1 MITVVGRKLIIPETD
16 KQIGTTYDNNSE
28 VRHIRINRITTGGV
42 DLSNL
47 RFKLDL
53 EYADTT
59 PDTCLLDVEVQ
70 DEYILLTWT
79 IPDSCV
85 AHKGTVWAAIRAY
98 DENGTVKWA
107 TNRGPLYVDHTIFD
121 GEAYSGHLAEFEQLE
136 ERITQKIEILDTN
149 ESERQTAEEQREAN
163 EERRINNEAEWQR
176 QAEAAIDAANATLEI
191 ATEKAATA
199 TRAADTATTKASEA
213 SSSATLAGQSA
224 ATAAQKAETATT
236 KAAEA
241 SDSAA
246 SAGQSAATATQKA
259 ETATTKAAEASD
271 SAASASQSATTAT
284 QKAETA
290 TTKAGEA
297 DASATSAGQSAT
309 IATQKAEVATTKAAE
324 AAASAERA
332 QQAAGCDGTA
342 QSISAIDTQGLLTEI
357 GGNSNAQA
365 LLDEL
370 ALRVATQLVSNTA
383 FTAELLKYVAKS
395 QIVNNLLATETGNV
409 LDAVQGKALAD
420 MIGNTADLPGGAA
433 DIVSAIVTQNSNLDQ
448 VYGLGIAIPAG
459 EDLNNYTTP
468 GSYYSVNT
476 ANTATLSNLPDGVT
490 SGFRLEVKA
499 NTGAGWNKQIMY
511 PNGSVQRIWMRQ
523 QGDGWTSWNSMITN
537 ADCEIKQITNSYG
550 IILTLVKFGSD
561 DHPKVIKIQGYINQA
576 LSAGTEYTIA
586 TDTAMKSSINWYHNI
601 FTGVKG
607 SGTICYIKI
616 DNNGNLLLTPH
627 ATINSGTGMNIMEC
641 YV

>member
-121 GEAYSGHLAEFEQLE
+121 GEAYSGKLTEFEQLE

-176 QAEAAIDAANATLEI
+176 QAEAAIDAANATLET

-199 TRAADTATTKASEA
+199 TRAADTATAKASEA
-213 SSSATLAGQSA
+213 SSSAT
-224 ATAAQKAETATT
+224 
-236 KAAEA
+236 
-241 SDSAA
+241 

-271 SAASASQSATTAT
+271 SATSAGQSAATATQKAETATAKAAEASDSAVSASQSATTAT

-297 DASATSAGQSAT
+297 DASATSASQSAT

-409 LDAVQGKALAD
+409 LDAVQGKALVD

-433 DIVSAIVTQNSNLDQ
+433 DIVSAIVTQNSNLAMK
-448 VYGLGIAIPAG
+448 YG
-459 EDLNNYTTP
+459 
-468 GSYYSVNT
+468 
-476 ANTATLSNLPDGVT
+476 
-490 SGFRLEVKA
+490 R
-499 NTGAGWNKQIMY
+499 
-511 PNGSVQRIWMRQ
+511 MRQ
-523 QGDGWTSWNSMITN
+523 LTSSDNLDNITDNGIYWYPTESVPQNAPYQNAAVVEVIGSTSATGEKFQRVTRYGVPGKSSWRPLGGGSNGWLAWAESLTN
-537 ADCEIKQITNSYG
+537 ADFIYANSVSELLSKMESRQTARTYTLHAG
-550 IILTLVKFGSD
+550 NALGTALTGS
-561 DHPKVIKIQGYINQA
+561 NA
-576 LSAGTEYTIA
+576 SC
-586 TDTAMKSSINWYHNI
+586 
-601 FTGVKG
+601 TGVISKLSETMYDLMFMQG
-607 SGTICYIKI
+607 SYLCTVRLQNGTISSRRRV
-616 DNNGNLLLTPH
+616 
-627 ATINSGTGMNIMEC
+627 ATTEI
-641 YV
+641 

>member
-28 VRHIRINRITTGGV
+28 VRHLRINRITTGGV

-59 PDTCLLDVEVQ
+59 LDTCLLDVEVQ
-70 DEYILLTWT
+70 DEYVLLTWT
-79 IPDSCV
+79 IPAACLT
-85 AHKGTVWAAIRAY
+85 HKGTAWIAIRGY

-107 TNRGPLYVDHTIFD
+107 TNRGAVYVGHTIFD

-213 SSSATLAGQSA
+213 SS
-224 ATAAQKAETATT
+224 
-236 KAAEA
+236 
-241 SDSAA
+241 SAA

-607 SGTICYIKI
+607 SGTICYIRI

>member
-213 SSSATLAGQSA
+213 SSSA
-224 ATAAQKAETATT
+224 
-236 KAAEA
+236 
-241 SDSAA
+241 
-246 SAGQSAATATQKA
+246 
-259 ETATTKAAEASD
+259 
-271 SAASASQSATTAT
+271 ASASQSAATAT

-409 LDAVQGKALAD
+409 LDAVQGKALVD

-433 DIVSAIVTQNSNLDQ
+433 DIVSAIVTQNSNLGDGRFR
-448 VYGLGIAIPAG
+448 VLLRNASTEDKENAASLKITLADFDGIAQVWYYIVMVTNGLDGIIIGELSTTGNYGGQLFISDAG
-459 EDLNNYTTP
+459 IKYRK
-468 GSYYSVNT
+468 
-476 ANTATLSNLPDGVT
+476 LS
-490 SGFRLEVKA
+490 SG
-499 NTGAGWNKQIMY
+499 TYGAWNKL
-511 PNGSVQRIWMRQ
+511 
-523 QGDGWTSWNSMITN
+523 ITN
-537 ADCEIKQITNSYG
+537 ADFLTKIVSLNQVTVPANAGITGSTTNISGQIPSGYKLLDAREVGSGNNGCYIYYFKVDGTNITLQLRNVTNTEIKTSPAAQ
-550 IILTLVKFGSD
+550 
-561 DHPKVIKIQGYINQA
+561 
-576 LSAGTEYTIA
+576 
-586 TDTAMKSSINWYHNI
+586 
-601 FTGVKG
+601 
-607 SGTICYIKI
+607 
-616 DNNGNLLLTPH
+616 LLLIPK
-627 ATINSGTGMNIMEC
+627 
-641 YV
+641 

>member
-28 VRHIRINRITTGGV
+28 VRHLRINRITTGGV

-59 PDTCLLDVEVQ
+59 LDTCLLDVEVQ

-79 IPDSCV
+79 IPNSCV

-107 TNRGPLYVDHTIFD
+107 TNRGALYVDHTIFD
-121 GEAYSGHLAEFEQLE
+121 GEAYSGKLTEFEQLE

-213 SSSATLAGQSA
+213 SSSA
-224 ATAAQKAETATT
+224 
-236 KAAEA
+236 
-241 SDSAA
+241 
-246 SAGQSAATATQKA
+246 
-259 ETATTKAAEASD
+259 
-271 SAASASQSATTAT
+271 ASASQSAATAT

-383 FTAELLKYVAKS
+383 FTTELLKYVAKS

-409 LDAVQGKALAD
+409 LDAVQGKALVD

-433 DIVSAIVTQNSNLDQ
+433 DIVSAIVTQNSNLGDGRFR
-448 VYGLGIAIPAG
+448 VLLRNASTEDKENAASLKITLADFDGIAQVWYYIVMVTNGLDGIIIGELSTTGNYGGQLFISDAG
-459 EDLNNYTTP
+459 IKYRK
-468 GSYYSVNT
+468 
-476 ANTATLSNLPDGVT
+476 LS
-490 SGFRLEVKA
+490 SG
-499 NTGAGWNKQIMY
+499 TYGAWNKL
-511 PNGSVQRIWMRQ
+511 
-523 QGDGWTSWNSMITN
+523 ITN
-537 ADCEIKQITNSYG
+537 ADFLTKIVSLNQVTVPANAGITGSTTNISGQIPSGYKLLDAREVGSGNNGCYIYYFKVDGTNITLQLRNVTNTEIKTSPAAQ
-550 IILTLVKFGSD
+550 
-561 DHPKVIKIQGYINQA
+561 
-576 LSAGTEYTIA
+576 
-586 TDTAMKSSINWYHNI
+586 
-601 FTGVKG
+601 
-607 SGTICYIKI
+607 
-616 DNNGNLLLTPH
+616 LLLIPK
-627 ATINSGTGMNIMEC
+627 
-641 YV
+641 

>member
-59 PDTCLLDVEVQ
+59 PDTCLLDAEVQ

-79 IPDSCV
+79 IPAACLT
-85 AHKGTVWAAIRAY
+85 HKGTVWIAIRSY

-107 TNRGPLYVDHTIFD
+107 TNRGAVYVGHTIFD
-121 GEAYSGHLAEFEQLE
+121 GEAYSEHLAEFEQLE
-136 ERITQKIEILDTN
+136 ERITQKMEILDTN

-176 QAEAAIDAANATLEI
+176 QAEAAIDAANATLET

-213 SSSATLAGQSA
+213 SSSAT
-224 ATAAQKAETATT
+224 
-236 KAAEA
+236 
-241 SDSAA
+241 

-409 LDAVQGKALAD
+409 LDAVQGKALVD

-433 DIVSAIVTQNSNLDQ
+433 DIVSAIVTQNSNFDKYYSLSD
-448 VYGLGIAIPAG
+448 AIQIPSGA
-459 EDLNNYTTP
+459 DLNNYTDF
-468 GSYYSVNT
+468 GNYVSS
-476 ANTATLSNLPDGVT
+476 AASISSTLQNCPALNG
-490 SGFRLEVKA
+490 GFVLHVERV
-499 NTGAGWNKQIMY
+499 TGATDGTFLK
-511 PNGSVQRIWMRQ
+511 QRIIYNEAKSLEFWRVKT
-523 QGDGWTSWNSMITN
+523 GKESWSSWVSPITN
-537 ADCEIKQITNSYG
+537 ADYNAQSITNQYG
-550 IILTLVKFGSD
+550 LNLHLVKFGND
-561 DHPKVIKIQGYINQA
+561 NLKVIRLSGYINKT
-576 LSAGTEYTIA
+576 LTAGTEYIIA
-586 TDTAMKSSINWYHNI
+586 SNVSLKSRVDWYHNV
-601 FTGVKG
+601 FVSGKG
-607 SGTICYIKI
+607 SELTVYLKI
-616 DNNGNLLLTPH
+616 DNDGNVKITPKT
-627 ATINSGTGMNIMEC
+627 AIASGTAINMMEY

>member
-28 VRHIRINRITTGGV
+28 VRHTRINRITTGGV

-213 SSSATLAGQSA
+213 SSSATL
-224 ATAAQKAETATT
+224 
-236 KAAEA
+236 
-241 SDSAA
+241 
-246 SAGQSAATATQKA
+246 AGQSAATATQKA

-433 DIVSAIVTQNSNLDQ
+433 DIVSAIVTQNSNLDDRTAVADILAIANAGPSGRRIVNCGGNTLNTPYKAGLTTLQ
-448 VYGLGIAIPAG
+448 SGTAVVCMSSANYGTILYVAAG
-459 EDLNNYTTP
+459 TDAVFLRP
-468 GSYYSVNT
+468 KV
-476 ANTATLSNLPDGVT
+476 DGT
-490 SGFRLEVKA
+490 WKDWERLL
-499 NTGAGWNKQIMY
+499 
-511 PNGSVQRIWMRQ
+511 
-523 QGDGWTSWNSMITN
+523 TN
-537 ADCEIKQITNSYG
+537 ADYNVQSITNQYG
-550 IILTLVKFGSD
+550 LNLHLVKFGND
-561 DHPKVIKIQGYINQA
+561 NLKVIRLSGYINKT
-576 LSAGTEYTIA
+576 LTAGTEYIIA
-586 TDTAMKSSINWYHNI
+586 SNVSLKSRVDWYHNV
-601 FTGVKG
+601 FVSGKG
-607 SGTICYIKI
+607 SELTVYLNI
-616 DNNGNLLLTPH
+616 DNDGNVKITPKT
-627 ATINSGTGMNIMEC
+627 AIASGTAINMMEY

>member
-79 IPDSCV
+79 IPAACLT
-85 AHKGTVWAAIRAY
+85 HKGTVWIAIRSY

-107 TNRGPLYVDHTIFD
+107 TNRGAVYVGHTIFD
-121 GEAYSGHLAEFEQLE
+121 GEAYSEHLTEFEQLE
-136 ERITQKIEILDTN
+136 ERITQKMEILDTN

-176 QAEAAIDAANATLEI
+176 QAEAAIDAANATLET

-213 SSSATLAGQSA
+213 SSSA
-224 ATAAQKAETATT
+224 
-236 KAAEA
+236 
-241 SDSAA
+241 A

-259 ETATTKAAEASD
+259 ETATI
-271 SAASASQSATTAT
+271 
-284 QKAETA
+284 
-290 TTKAGEA
+290 KAGEA

-433 DIVSAIVTQNSNLDQ
+433 DIVSAIVTQNSNLGSTNNRVSSLEGNFSNGYD
-448 VYGLGIAIPAG
+448 GPLAG
-459 EDLNNYTTP
+459 STVRTKGTEGWY
-468 GSYYSVNT
+468 VE
-476 ANTATLSNLPDGVT
+476 LSNNNQWAAMTLNIGE
-490 SGFRLEVKA
+490 SIRYRLQIE
-499 NTGAGWNKQIMY
+499 NTGQLTMY
-511 PNGSVQRIWMRQ
+511 RTTDNWA
-523 QGDGWTSWNSMITN
+523 TN
-537 ADCEIKQITNSYG
+537 QS
-550 IILTLVKFGSD
+550 
-561 DHPKVIKIQGYINQA
+561 KVI
-576 LSAGTEYTIA
+576 
-586 TDTAMKSSINWYHNI
+586 
-601 FTGVKG
+601 
-607 SGTICYIKI
+607 SG
-616 DNNGNLLLTPH
+616 GW
-627 ATINSGTGMNIMEC
+627 
-641 YV
+641 

>member
-28 VRHIRINRITTGGV
+28 VRHLRINRITTGGV

-59 PDTCLLDVEVQ
+59 LDTCLLDAEVQ

-85 AHKGTVWAAIRAY
+85 AHKGTVWAAVRAY

-121 GEAYSGHLAEFEQLE
+121 GEAYSGKLTEFEQLE
-136 ERITQKIEILDTN
+136 ERITQKTETLDAN
-149 ESERQTAEEQREAN
+149 ESERQAAEEQRKEN
-163 EERRINNEAEWQR
+163 EERRVNNEAEWQE
-176 QAEAAIDAANATLEI
+176 QAEAAITRADEILE
-191 ATEKAATA
+191 AAT
-199 TRAADTATTKASEA
+199 DKAQE
-213 SSSATLAGQSA
+213 
-224 ATAAQKAETATT
+224 
-236 KAAEA
+236 
-241 SDSAA
+241 AA
-246 SAGQSAATATQKA
+246 S
-259 ETATTKAAEASD
+259 
-271 SAASASQSATTAT
+271 
-284 QKAETA
+284 
-290 TTKAGEA
+290 
-297 DASATSAGQSAT
+297 SATSAGQSAT

-433 DIVSAIVTQNSNLDQ
+433 DIVSAIVTQNNNLDSKVDISDIQ
-448 VYGLGIAIPAG
+448 KGSTTGITCAANAITESTITFP
-459 EDLNNYTTP
+459 
-468 GSYYSVNT
+468 
-476 ANTATLSNLPDGVT
+476 
-490 SGFRLEVKA
+490 KA
-499 NTGAGWNKQIMY
+499 F
-511 PNGSVQRIWMRQ
+511 
-523 QGDGWTSWNSMITN
+523 NS
-537 ADCEIKQITNSYG
+537 A
-550 IILTLVKFGSD
+550 
-561 DHPKVIKIQGYINQA
+561 PKVVVGFYSDTKLAAYGMMTPMVSNVTAISFKVR
-576 LSAGTEYTIA
+576 IA
-586 TDTAMKSSINWYHNI
+586 NASDT
-601 FTGVKG
+601 T
-607 SGTICYIKI
+607 
-616 DNNGNLLLTPH
+616 LTP
-627 ATINSGTGMNIMEC
+627 AIYWIARE
-641 YV
+641 

>member
-1 MITVVGRKLIIPETD
+1 M
-16 KQIGTTYDNNSE
+16 
-28 VRHIRINRITTGGV
+28 
-42 DLSNL
+42 
-47 RFKLDL
+47 

-59 PDTCLLDVEVQ
+59 LDTCLLDVEVQ

-79 IPDSCV
+79 IPNSCV

-107 TNRGPLYVDHTIFD
+107 TNRGALYVDHTIFD
-121 GEAYSGHLAEFEQLE
+121 GEAYSGKLTEFEQLE

-213 SSSATLAGQSA
+213 SSSAASASQSA
-224 ATAAQKAETATT
+224 ATATQKAETATT

-383 FTAELLKYVAKS
+383 FTTELLKYVAKS

-409 LDAVQGKALAD
+409 LDAVQGKALVD

-433 DIVSAIVTQNSNLDQ
+433 DIVSAIVTQNSNLGDGRFR
-448 VYGLGIAIPAG
+448 VLLRNASTEDKENAASLKITLADFDGIAQVWYYIVMVTNGLDGIIIGELSTTGNYGGQLFISDAG
-459 EDLNNYTTP
+459 IKYRK
-468 GSYYSVNT
+468 
-476 ANTATLSNLPDGVT
+476 LS
-490 SGFRLEVKA
+490 SG
-499 NTGAGWNKQIMY
+499 TYGAWNKL
-511 PNGSVQRIWMRQ
+511 
-523 QGDGWTSWNSMITN
+523 ITN
-537 ADCEIKQITNSYG
+537 ADFLTKIVSLNQVTVPANAGITGSTTNISGQIPSGYKLLDAREVGSGNNGCYIYYFKVDGTNITLQLRNVTNTEIKTSPAAQ
-550 IILTLVKFGSD
+550 
-561 DHPKVIKIQGYINQA
+561 
-576 LSAGTEYTIA
+576 
-586 TDTAMKSSINWYHNI
+586 
-601 FTGVKG
+601 
-607 SGTICYIKI
+607 
-616 DNNGNLLLTPH
+616 LLLIPK
-627 ATINSGTGMNIMEC
+627 
-641 YV
+641 

>member
-70 DEYILLTWT
+70 EEYILLTWT
-79 IPDSCV
+79 IPASCLT
-85 AHKGTVWAAIRAY
+85 HKGTVWIAIRAY

-107 TNRGPLYVDHTIFD
+107 TNRGAVYVGHTIFD

-149 ESERQTAEEQREAN
+149 ESERQAAEEQREAN

-176 QAEAAIDAANATLEI
+176 QALAAIDAANATLET

-199 TRAADTATTKASEA
+199 TRAADTATAKASEA
-213 SSSATLAGQSA
+213 SY
-224 ATAAQKAETATT
+224 
-236 KAAEA
+236 
-241 SDSAA
+241 
-246 SAGQSAATATQKA
+246 
-259 ETATTKAAEASD
+259 
-271 SAASASQSATTAT
+271 SAASASQSAATAT

-409 LDAVQGKALAD
+409 LDAVQGKALVD
-420 MIGNTADLPGGAA
+420 MIGNTANLPGGAT
-433 DIVSAIVTQNSNLDQ
+433 DIVSAIVTQNSNLSDKTNTSDFNNLKNSI
-448 VYGLGIAIPAG
+448 VMVNVTGFAIGIDGNNVIIQWLTG
-459 EDLNNYTTP
+459 ENREFGYALNIGIT
-468 GSYYSVNT
+468 
-476 ANTATLSNLPDGVT
+476 DGT
-490 SGFRLEVKA
+490 MQFFYRENGTWKPS
-499 NTGAGWNKQIMY
+499 WNK
-511 PNGSVQRIWMRQ
+511 
-523 QGDGWTSWNSMITN
+523 
-537 ADCEIKQITNSYG
+537 
-550 IILTLVKFGSD
+550 
-561 DHPKVIKIQGYINQA
+561 
-576 LSAGTEYTIA
+576 
-586 TDTAMKSSINWYHNI
+586 
-601 FTGVKG
+601 
-607 SGTICYIKI
+607 
-616 DNNGNLLLTPH
+616 
-627 ATINSGTGMNIMEC
+627 
-641 YV
+641 

>member
-28 VRHIRINRITTGGV
+28 VRHLRINRITTGGV

-59 PDTCLLDVEVQ
+59 LDTCLLDVEVQ

-79 IPDSCV
+79 IPNSCV

-107 TNRGPLYVDHTIFD
+107 TNRGALYVDHTIFD
-121 GEAYSGHLAEFEQLE
+121 GEAYSGKLTEFEQLE

-213 SSSATLAGQSA
+213 SSSA
-224 ATAAQKAETATT
+224 
-236 KAAEA
+236 
-241 SDSAA
+241 
-246 SAGQSAATATQKA
+246 
-259 ETATTKAAEASD
+259 
-271 SAASASQSATTAT
+271 ASASQSAATAT

-383 FTAELLKYVAKS
+383 FTTELLKYVAKS

-409 LDAVQGKALAD
+409 LDAVQGKALVD

-433 DIVSAIVTQNSNLDQ
+433 DIVSAIVTQNSNLGDGRFR
-448 VYGLGIAIPAG
+448 VLLRNASTEDKENAASLKITLADFDGIAQVWYYIVMVINGLDGIIIGELSTTGNYGGQLFISDAG
-459 EDLNNYTTP
+459 IKYRK
-468 GSYYSVNT
+468 
-476 ANTATLSNLPDGVT
+476 LS
-490 SGFRLEVKA
+490 SG
-499 NTGAGWNKQIMY
+499 TYGAWNKL
-511 PNGSVQRIWMRQ
+511 
-523 QGDGWTSWNSMITN
+523 ITN
-537 ADCEIKQITNSYG
+537 ADFLTKIVSLNQVTVPANAGITGSTTNISGQIPSGYKLLDAREVGSGNNGCYIYYFKVDGTNITLQLRNVTNTEIKTSPAAQ
-550 IILTLVKFGSD
+550 
-561 DHPKVIKIQGYINQA
+561 
-576 LSAGTEYTIA
+576 
-586 TDTAMKSSINWYHNI
+586 
-601 FTGVKG
+601 
-607 SGTICYIKI
+607 
-616 DNNGNLLLTPH
+616 LLLIPK
-627 ATINSGTGMNIMEC
+627 
-641 YV
+641 

>member
-28 VRHIRINRITTGGV
+28 VRHLRINRITTGGV

-59 PDTCLLDVEVQ
+59 LDTCLLDVEVQ

-79 IPDSCV
+79 IPNSCV

-107 TNRGPLYVDHTIFD
+107 TNRGALYVDHTIFD
-121 GEAYSGHLAEFEQLE
+121 GEAYSGKLTEFEQLE

-213 SSSATLAGQSA
+213 SSSA
-224 ATAAQKAETATT
+224 
-236 KAAEA
+236 
-241 SDSAA
+241 A
-246 SAGQSAATATQKA
+246 SASQSAATATQKA

-383 FTAELLKYVAKS
+383 FTTELLKYVAKS

-409 LDAVQGKALAD
+409 LDAVQGKALVD

-433 DIVSAIVTQNSNLDQ
+433 DIVSAIVTQNSNLGDGRFR
-448 VYGLGIAIPAG
+448 VLLRNASTEDKENAASLKITLADFDGIAQVWYYIVMVTNGLDGIIIGELSTTGNYGGQLFISDAG
-459 EDLNNYTTP
+459 IKYRK
-468 GSYYSVNT
+468 
-476 ANTATLSNLPDGVT
+476 LS
-490 SGFRLEVKA
+490 SG
-499 NTGAGWNKQIMY
+499 TYGAWNKL
-511 PNGSVQRIWMRQ
+511 
-523 QGDGWTSWNSMITN
+523 ITN
-537 ADCEIKQITNSYG
+537 ADFLTKIVSLNQVTVPANAGITGSTTNISGQIPSGYKLLDAREVGSGNNGCYIYYFKVDGTNITLQLRNVTNTEIKTSPAAQ
-550 IILTLVKFGSD
+550 
-561 DHPKVIKIQGYINQA
+561 
-576 LSAGTEYTIA
+576 
-586 TDTAMKSSINWYHNI
+586 
-601 FTGVKG
+601 
-607 SGTICYIKI
+607 
-616 DNNGNLLLTPH
+616 LLLIPK
-627 ATINSGTGMNIMEC
+627 
-641 YV
+641 

>member
-70 DEYILLTWT
+70 EEYILLTWT
-79 IPDSCV
+79 IPASCLT
-85 AHKGTVWAAIRAY
+85 HKGTVWIAIRAY

-107 TNRGPLYVDHTIFD
+107 TNRGAVYVGHTIFD

-149 ESERQTAEEQREAN
+149 ESERQAAEEQREAN

-176 QAEAAIDAANATLEI
+176 QALAAIDAANATLET

-199 TRAADTATTKASEA
+199 TRAADTATAKASEA
-213 SSSATLAGQSA
+213 SY
-224 ATAAQKAETATT
+224 
-236 KAAEA
+236 
-241 SDSAA
+241 
-246 SAGQSAATATQKA
+246 
-259 ETATTKAAEASD
+259 
-271 SAASASQSATTAT
+271 SAASASQSAATAT

-409 LDAVQGKALAD
+409 LDAVQGKALVD
-420 MIGNTADLPGGAA
+420 MIGNTANLPGGAT
-433 DIVSAIVTQNSNLDQ
+433 DIVSAIVTQNSNLGDGRFR
-448 VYGLGIAIPAG
+448 VLLRNASTEDKENAASLKITLADFDGIAQVWYYIVMVTNGLDGIIIGELSTTGNYGGQLFISDAG
-459 EDLNNYTTP
+459 IKYRK
-468 GSYYSVNT
+468 
-476 ANTATLSNLPDGVT
+476 LS
-490 SGFRLEVKA
+490 SG
-499 NTGAGWNKQIMY
+499 TYGAWNKL
-511 PNGSVQRIWMRQ
+511 
-523 QGDGWTSWNSMITN
+523 ITN
-537 ADCEIKQITNSYG
+537 ADFLTKIVSLNQVTVPANAGITGSTTNISGQIPSGYKLLDAREVGSGNNGCYIYYFKVDGTNITLQLRNVTNTEIKTSPAAQ
-550 IILTLVKFGSD
+550 
-561 DHPKVIKIQGYINQA
+561 
-576 LSAGTEYTIA
+576 
-586 TDTAMKSSINWYHNI
+586 
-601 FTGVKG
+601 
-607 SGTICYIKI
+607 
-616 DNNGNLLLTPH
+616 LLLIPK
-627 ATINSGTGMNIMEC
+627 
-641 YV
+641 

>member
-224 ATAAQKAETATT
+224 ATATQKAETATT

-433 DIVSAIVTQNSNLDQ
+433 DIVSAIVTQNSNLSQ
-448 VYGLGIAIPAG
+448 
-459 EDLNNYTTP
+459 
-468 GSYYSVNT
+468 
-476 ANTATLSNLPDGVT
+476 
-490 SGFRLEVKA
+490 KA
-499 NTGAGWNKQIMY
+499 NAVDY
-511 PNGSVQRIWMRQ
+511 
-523 QGDGWTSWNSMITN
+523 
-537 ADCEIKQITNSYG
+537 A
-550 IILTLVKFGSD
+550 L
-561 DHPKVIKIQGYINQA
+561 IN
-576 LSAGTEYTIA
+576 L
-586 TDTAMKSSINWYHNI
+586 
-601 FTGVKG
+601 
-607 SGTICYIKI
+607 
-616 DNNGNLLLTPH
+616 
-627 ATINSGTGMNIMEC
+627 TGMNFTYDQSINTVGFQWMFGANRE
-641 YV
+641 YGFAINISADNGGMQFYYLSNGTWIPSWSK

>member
-28 VRHIRINRITTGGV
+28 VRHLRINRITTGGV

-59 PDTCLLDVEVQ
+59 LDTCLLDVEVQ

-79 IPDSCV
+79 IPNSCV

-107 TNRGPLYVDHTIFD
+107 TNRGALYVDHTIFD
-121 GEAYSGHLAEFEQLE
+121 GEAYSGKLTEFEQLE

-213 SSSATLAGQSA
+213 SSSAASASQSA
-224 ATAAQKAETATT
+224 ATATQKAETATT

-383 FTAELLKYVAKS
+383 FTTELLKYVAKS

-409 LDAVQGKALAD
+409 LDAVQGKALVD

-433 DIVSAIVTQNSNLDQ
+433 DIVSAIVTQNSNLGDGRFR
-448 VYGLGIAIPAG
+448 VLLRNASTEDKENAASLKITLADFDGIAQVWYYIVMVTNGLDGIIIGELSTTGNYGGQLFISDAG
-459 EDLNNYTTP
+459 IKYRK
-468 GSYYSVNT
+468 
-476 ANTATLSNLPDGVT
+476 LS
-490 SGFRLEVKA
+490 SG
-499 NTGAGWNKQIMY
+499 TYGAWNKL
-511 PNGSVQRIWMRQ
+511 
-523 QGDGWTSWNSMITN
+523 ITN
-537 ADCEIKQITNSYG
+537 ADFLTKIVSLNQVTVPANAGITGSTTNISGQIPSGYKLLDAREVGSGNNGCYIYYFKVDGTNITLQLRNVTNTEIKTSPAAQ
-550 IILTLVKFGSD
+550 
-561 DHPKVIKIQGYINQA
+561 
-576 LSAGTEYTIA
+576 
-586 TDTAMKSSINWYHNI
+586 
-601 FTGVKG
+601 
-607 SGTICYIKI
+607 
-616 DNNGNLLLTPH
+616 LLLIPK
-627 ATINSGTGMNIMEC
+627 
-641 YV
+641 